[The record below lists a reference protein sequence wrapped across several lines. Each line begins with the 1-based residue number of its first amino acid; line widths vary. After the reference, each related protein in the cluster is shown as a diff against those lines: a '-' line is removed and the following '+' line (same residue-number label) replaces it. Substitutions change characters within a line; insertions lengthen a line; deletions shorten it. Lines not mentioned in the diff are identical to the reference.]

1 MFGYSIADWIFIGF
15 IVLVIAA
22 CVAVSA
28 VIQRK
33 KHEDA

>member
-28 VIQRK
+28 AIQRK

>member
-1 MFGYSIADWIFIGF
+1 MFGFSMADWIFIGF
-15 IVLVIAA
+15 IVVVIAV
-22 CVAVSA
+22 CVGISA